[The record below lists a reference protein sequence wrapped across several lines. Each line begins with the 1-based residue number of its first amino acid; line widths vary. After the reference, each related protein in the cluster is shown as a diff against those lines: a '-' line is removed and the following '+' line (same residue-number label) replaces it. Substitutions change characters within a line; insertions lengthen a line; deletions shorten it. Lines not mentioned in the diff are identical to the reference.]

1 MKEDMLGCL
10 KKNNFRKK
18 ARWKSKL
25 KSLIIQE
32 KVLINYQG
40 G

>member
-1 MKEDMLGCL
+1 MLGCL